1 MFRLKIRPDE
11 GDPFEVET
19 TSRDIAKWERGG
31 NKANPRSMGRLA
43 DDMRMT
49 DITDLAWY
57 AASRR
62 GLTALAIDQ
71 WRDGV
76 DLDFTKLADDEEDQD
91 EDGQPEGSGD
101 EGGPT

>member
-1 MFRLKIRPDE
+1 MFLLKIKPDDGE
-11 GDPFEVET
+11 PFEVET

-31 NKANPRSMGRLA
+31 TKTAPRSMGRLA
-43 DDMRMT
+43 DDLRMT
-49 DITDLAWY
+49 DMTDLAWY

-62 GLTALAIDQ
+62 GLTQLDIVA

-76 DLDFTKLADDEEDQD
+76 DLDFTKLTEDDDDET
-91 EDGQPEGSGD
+91 EDGQPEGDGS